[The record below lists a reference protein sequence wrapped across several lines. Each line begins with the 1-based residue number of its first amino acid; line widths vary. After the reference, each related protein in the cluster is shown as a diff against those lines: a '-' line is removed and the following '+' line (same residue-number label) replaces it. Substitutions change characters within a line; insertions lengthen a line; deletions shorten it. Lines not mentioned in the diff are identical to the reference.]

1 MRETT
6 KVKQR
11 RTRFKMYYDVVK
23 AIQGGSITKSKI
35 YYSNRF
41 SYPLLT
47 PLLKTLTGMGLIV
60 SRDASEVEYR
70 RDKRSKWY
78 LTLTEKGLGFL
89 REVEAL
95 DKRYDGILLGE

>member
-1 MRETT
+1 LWEANKMKE
-6 KVKQR
+6 R
-11 RTRFKMYYDVVK
+11 RTRFKMYYDIVK
-23 AIQGGSITKSKI
+23 AVQGGCNTKSKI

-47 PLLKTLTGMGLIV
+47 PLLDTLTDMGLIT
-60 SRDASEVEYR
+60 SRDASEDEYR

-78 LTLTEKGLGFL
+78 LLITEKGQRFL

>member
-1 MRETT
+1 MRE
-6 KVKQR
+6 R
-11 RTRFKMYYDVVK
+11 RTRFKMCYDVVK
-23 AIQGGSITKSKI
+23 AIQGDCNTKSKI

-47 PLLKTLTGMGLIV
+47 PLLKTLTGMGLIT

-78 LTLTEKGLGFL
+78 LTLTEKGVGFL
-89 REVEAL
+89 RDVEAL
-95 DKRYDGILLGE
+95 DKQYDGILLDE